1 MEKIMSKTTR
11 SSESRDVHENRELRD
26 DEIALASGGTKGASA
41 GPKISESLSLPYEQ
55 IKFEYTQQ
63 RS

>member
-1 MEKIMSKTTR
+1 MSKATR
-11 SSESRDVHENRELRD
+11 NSESRDVGENRELRD
-26 DEIALASGGTKGASA
+26 DEIALVSGGTKGASA
-41 GPKISESLSLPYEQ
+41 APKISESLSLPYEQ